1 MRPDDF
7 DYTLPARAIAQH
19 AAKPRDHSRLLA
31 LTGTGIEHLRFRE
44 LGKLLR
50 AGDLLVV
57 NDTRVIP
64 ARLIGR
70 KPSGGRVEVLL
81 IERRAG
87 DEWAAWLRGS
97 RKPSPGAVIDFGDGL
112 TAEVVERDGKVWRLR
127 FAGGDVEARGT
138 MPLPPYIER
147 PQEGLEADRE
157 DYQTVYAEHP
167 GAVAAPTAGL
177 HFTEALLADLAAQG
191 IRRAALTLHVGPGT
205 FQPVQVER
213 IEDHR
218 MHEERFSLDASC
230 AAAIRECRARGGRVV
245 AVGTT
250 VVRVL
255 EQLAG
260 EDGAIEPAQGSTALF
275 IKPGYRFRA
284 VDALITNFHLPRST
298 LLMLVSGFGGRERI
312 LAAYR
317 VALEAGYRFYSYG
330 DAMFV
335 EPQ

>member
-1 MRPDDF
+1 MRPEDF
-7 DYTLPARAIAQH
+7 DYTLPAHAIAQC
-19 AAKPRDHSRLLA
+19 AAKPRDRSRLLA
-31 LTGTGIEHLRFRE
+31 LNANGTDHLRFHQ

-57 NDTRVIP
+57 NDTRVLP

-81 IERRAG
+81 LERRSG
-87 DEWAAWLRGS
+87 EQWSAWLRGS

-112 TAEVVERDGKVWRLR
+112 TAEVLGRDERVWRLR
-127 FAGGDVEARGT
+127 FKGGDVEARGA
-138 MPLPPYIER
+138 MPLPPYIQR
-147 PQEGLEADRE
+147 PDDGVDTDRE

-177 HFTEALLADLAAQG
+177 HFTEALLEELSAQG
-191 IRRAALTLHVGPGT
+191 VGRAALTLHVGPGT

-213 IEDHR
+213 IEEHR
-218 MHEERFSLDASC
+218 MHEERYVLGEAC
-230 AAAIRECRARGGRVV
+230 VEAIRACKAAGGRVV

-250 VVRVL
+250 AVRVL
-255 EQLAG
+255 EHCAAARGGLSPGAG
-260 EDGAIEPAQGSTALF
+260 RTALF
-275 IKPGYRFRA
+275 IRPGFRFRV
-284 VDALITNFHLPRST
+284 VDALLTNFHLPRST
-298 LLMLVSGFGGRERI
+298 LLMLVSAFGGRERI
-312 LAAYR
+312 LAGYNE
-317 VALEAGYRFYSYG
+317 ALEAGYRFYSYG